1 VLGVL
6 RLILSF
12 WVIGVDGIW
21 VCIRCGLLVWFKV
34 GLVVDMY
41 GIRVSEV

>member
-1 VLGVL
+1 VLGGL

-12 WVIGVDGIW
+12 WVIGIDGIW
-21 VCIRCGLLVWFKV
+21 VCICCGLLLWFKV

-41 GIRVSEV
+41 GIGVSEV